1 MICVPVTW
9 KSASFHLCSD
19 NQIVNNFIHLSQHLF
34 KKPDAEHPDKKNMI
48 FPEKAQPGFSIAQA
62 NKLIRSTILV
72 IFVSFAI
79 GSIGCS
85 QFHTSTSHWNNID
98 KLGYCPFYDV
108 HSKEKF
114 STKLDN
120 INHPILGTIINDILP
135 KEKSQPSTKIDL
147 DDPVAI
153 YLVDQNN
160 IWPHLRKHFSL
171 DLSLN
176 NKKIRS
182 QRNWYVKHQKYMHRV
197 LSRSEPYIFHIS
209 QEIKKRD
216 LPMELVLLPI
226 VESAYDPFAYS
237 HGQASG
243 IWQFIPAT
251 GKRFGLKQNWW
262 YDGRRDITA
271 STRAALDYMEYLN
284 KRFKGNWLHALAAYN
299 SGEGTVLKAI
309 RKNKKRNRPTDFWSL
324 SLPKET
330 RAYVPKLIAL
340 AQIINEPDVYNTSI
354 KPIDNFAYFEKVELK
369 GQIDL
374 AQAATM
380 AGLELNALYQLNPGF
395 NRWATDPDG
404 PHHLLIPVQQADI
417 FRDALQQL
425 SPEGQ
430 VSWKRYSIKSG
441 DNLSEIAKEHHITTA
456 LLKKINRL
464 SSNRIR
470 AGHTLLIPSSAKN
483 LNQYQLTS
491 RQRLITRQQRN
502 VPGKSKI
509 KHKIKSGESLWS
521 LSKKYKVSIS
531 SLARWNNMSPKDPLR
546 IGQNLA
552 IWTGSKQQN
561 NNGPQVV
568 RKVHYKVRKGD
579 SLSRIA
585 SKFNVRVA
593 QLTQW
598 NDLGKKKY
606 LQPGQSIT
614 LFVDVTK
621 LTL

>member
-1 MICVPVTW
+1 
-9 KSASFHLCSD
+9 
-19 NQIVNNFIHLSQHLF
+19 
-34 KKPDAEHPDKKNMI
+34 MI
-48 FPEKAQPGFSIAQA
+48 FPEKNQA
-62 NKLIRSTILV
+62 RYSNTLTYRLYRSASLV
-72 IFVSFAI
+72 ILIFFTS
-79 GSIGCS
+79 GCS
-85 QFHTSTSHWNNID
+85 QLHTSSLHWSNYD
-98 KLGYCPFYDV
+98 KLGYCPFHEVYDKGNPDFKSGKV
-108 HSKEKF
+108 NHS
-114 STKLDN
+114 
-120 INHPILGTIINDILP
+120 ILGTLIDGILP
-135 KEKSQPSTKIDL
+135 KDKSQPSTKINL
-147 DDPVAI
+147 NDPVDI
-153 YLVDQNN
+153 YLVNQSI
-160 IWPHLRKHFSL
+160 IWPHLRKHFTL
-171 DLSLN
+171 DLTLD

-182 QRNWYVKHQKYMHRV
+182 QRNWYIKHQNYMNRV
-197 LSRSEPYIFHIS
+197 LTRSEPYIFHIS

-271 STRAALDYMEYLN
+271 STTAALDYMEYLN
-284 KRFKGNWLHALAAYN
+284 KRFKGDWLHALAAYN
-299 SGEGTVLKAI
+299 SGEGTVSKAI

-330 RAYVPKLIAL
+330 RAYVPKLLAL
-340 AQIINEPDVYNTSI
+340 AQVIDDPETYNVSL
-354 KPIDNFAYFEKVELK
+354 KHIDNAAYFEKVELS

-374 AQAATM
+374 AQAASM
-380 AGLELNALYQLNPGF
+380 ADLGLNTLYQLNPGF
-395 NRWATDPDG
+395 NRWATDPNG
-404 PHHLLIPVQQADI
+404 PHHLLIPIPHADF
-417 FRDALQQL
+417 FREALQQL
-425 SPEGQ
+425 TPEEQ

-441 DNLSEIAKEHHITTA
+441 DSLSEIAKKHHVTTT

-483 LNQYQLTS
+483 LNKYQLTS
-491 RQRLITRQQRN
+491 RQRLISRQQRN

-509 KHKIKSGESLWS
+509 THKIKSGDSLWS

-531 SLARWNNMSPKDPLR
+531 SLARWNNMSPKDSLR

-552 IWTGSKQQN
+552 IWTGRKHTN
-561 NNGPQVV
+561 NNGPQAV

-614 LFVDVTK
+614 LFVDVTN